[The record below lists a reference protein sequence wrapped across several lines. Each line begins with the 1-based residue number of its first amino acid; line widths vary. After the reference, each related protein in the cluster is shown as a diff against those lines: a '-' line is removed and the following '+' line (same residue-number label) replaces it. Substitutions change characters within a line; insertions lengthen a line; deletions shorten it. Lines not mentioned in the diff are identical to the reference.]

1 MKKTLILSMLAVT
14 LLSGCAVTL
23 PFNNRLSYSS
33 VKEVQSSVTLKE
45 RQSIYVEWEPSDFPS
60 RIDTQ
65 GADGFVGGGSQTR
78 IPTGVAMAARIEEA
92 IGTFADIKKDGA
104 VLKIK
109 VIEARSGFEYSAG
122 IFNVTPVLDVGDIKL
137 TASFSMKD
145 KTWTKTYTSK
155 KKDPSIGGRSST
167 GMLEA
172 AWDDVAVQVAK
183 DVAANLN

>member
-1 MKKTLILSMLAVT
+1 MKKTLTLSILAIA

-45 RQSIYVEWEPSDFPS
+45 RPAIYVEWEPSDFPS

-122 IFNVTPVLDVGDIKL
+122 IFNVTPVLDVGAIKFV
-137 TASFSMKD
+137 ASFSTKD
-145 KTWTKTYTSK
+145 KAWTKTYTSQ